1 MRLFLARKNKWSLAA
16 VFLWTC
22 GIAMVGTLTNIPVGW
37 AQEQPAKVNPP
48 PQMRPD
54 TRLAPDTT
62 STAPRFDKS
71 KPEEPAE
78 EYKYQSEGGRDPLEP
93 LVKEKPPDTLV
104 PVGAAQGRTVGPL
117 ERFDMAA
124 LKLVGIVWG
133 NLGRR
138 ALVKAPDGK
147 GYFVTVNTYMG
158 KYSGKIVAI
167 EEDHMVVEEL
177 YKNIEEKIVPKT
189 LTIPLRRKD
198 KKEG

>member
-1 MRLFLARKNKWSLAA
+1 
-16 VFLWTC
+16 
-22 GIAMVGTLTNIPVGW
+22 
-37 AQEQPAKVNPP
+37 
-48 PQMRPD
+48 MRPD
-54 TRLAPDTT
+54 TRLAPDTM
-62 STAPRFDKS
+62 STAPKFDRG
-71 KPEEPAE
+71 KPEEPVE
-78 EYKYQSEGGRDPLEP
+78 EYKYQSDGNRDPLEP

-104 PVGAAQGRTVGPL
+104 PVGAVPGRPLGPL

-177 YKNIEEKIVPKT
+177 YKNIEGKIVPKT

>member
-1 MRLFLARKNKWSLAA
+1 MS
-16 VFLWTC
+16 
-22 GIAMVGTLTNIPVGW
+22 
-37 AQEQPAKVNPP
+37 
-48 PQMRPD
+48 
-54 TRLAPDTT
+54 
-62 STAPRFDKS
+62 
-71 KPEEPAE
+71 
-78 EYKYQSEGGRDPLEP
+78 
-93 LVKEKPPDTLV
+93 
-104 PVGAAQGRTVGPL
+104 
-117 ERFDMAA
+117 A

-138 ALVKAPDGK
+138 ALVRAPDGK

-177 YKNIEEKIVPKT
+177 YKNIEEKIVPKA